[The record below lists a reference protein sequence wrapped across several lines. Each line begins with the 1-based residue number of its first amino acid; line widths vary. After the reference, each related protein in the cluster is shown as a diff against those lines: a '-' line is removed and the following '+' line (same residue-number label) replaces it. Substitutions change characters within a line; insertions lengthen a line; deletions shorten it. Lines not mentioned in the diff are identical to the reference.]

1 MCGEG
6 KPEQEFTK
14 WNKFMKEKVQEKS
27 KDRTKVDK
35 SYSTIV
41 IRLNLGQ
48 KP

>member
-1 MCGEG
+1 MYREG

-27 KDRTKVDK
+27 KDCIK
-35 SYSTIV
+35 SIKGIAGS

-48 KP
+48 ES